1 MHGDEEL
8 FSSFMINLSSS
19 APPAAVPPAAAPPTN
34 FANDG
39 LDAGEALS
47 LLTLD
52 VVAAPT
58 LSRLQ
63 DVALR
68 GALAL
73 SGARQGVL
81 TLRGDSFEAPGA
93 ATSRESQ
100 TITIGEDGIARAGSE
115 KALVTTGAGWMQWP
129 LVWDGNDL
137 GQLSLRFDA
146 GNSAAKRALE
156 MLCAH
161 IAATAAKTRLFEQ
174 LQNIKYEWQA
184 MLDGMIDGVYV
195 CDQNGTILRA
205 NRALAT
211 MLDIPITQVLG
222 NKRDELWTQLPDYL
236 VTRPW
241 QSLEVGPTHLSP
253 QMTEFRCGAPD
264 RVYVEMA
271 FELHARNDAFDN
283 SATETARAE
292 IAKAEIARAE
302 TARANDERAQPE
314 ERRLCVL
321 HDVTESRRLQ
331 EQLLQSEKLAALGEL
346 TSGVAHEL
354 NNPLATVVG
363 YAELLALDTQLPEG
377 VKRKLATIHQE
388 ATRASHIVSNLLSYA
403 RRSSPEKSFV
413 DLNDVVGAAL
423 EMRRYQLQTD
433 NVRISTDFSDNAP
446 AIWGDE
452 LQLQQVVLNIVN
464 NAAQAVSSWRGSGE
478 IRIWTRAATLS
489 GHAAARLIIEDNGPG
504 IAPEHLRR
512 VFDPFFTTKPTG
524 EGTGLGMSISLRII
538 SNHEGLIWAESR
550 LGHGARFIIELPG
563 AAGSEVVAEAEDA
576 PAHGEKEDESAHI
589 LVIDDEEPVV
599 TLMTEILQLDG
610 HRVTPAFNGAEA
622 IALLSADEYDL
633 ILSDVRMPA
642 VGGPT
647 FFEILQTTRPDLLP
661 KVMFV
666 TGDTM
671 SASTQEFLQRAA
683 RPVLS
688 KPFDPERLRTMVA
701 DNLRETRA
709 Q

>member
-1 MHGDEEL
+1 MKRNYL
-8 FSSFMINLSSS
+8 SLVMNNLSLSPHSVSQSS
-19 APPAAVPPAAAPPTN
+19 EPGN
-34 FANDG
+34 
-39 LDAGEALS
+39 LS
-47 LLTLD
+47 RITLD
-52 VVAAPT
+52 IVAAPT
-58 LSRLQ
+58 LARLQ

-73 SGARQGVL
+73 GEAREGVL

-100 TITIGEDGIARAGSE
+100 TLHIGEDGRARAGSE
-115 KALVTTGAGWMQWP
+115 KAMSVTGRGWKNWP
-129 LVWDGNDL
+129 LIWDGSDL
-137 GQLSLRFDA
+137 GQLSLRWENDDFEA
-146 GNSAAKRALE
+146 PESLE

-161 IAATAAKTRLFEQ
+161 VAATAAKTRLFEQ

-195 CDQNGTILRA
+195 CDQNGKILRA
-205 NRALAT
+205 NRALAAI
-211 MLDIPITQVLG
+211 LGVSIPDVLG
-222 NKRDELWTQLPDYL
+222 STRDELWARLPDYI
-236 VTRPW
+236 VTHPW
-241 QSLEVGPTHLSP
+241 QELEVGPTHLSP
-253 QMTEFRCGAPD
+253 QMTEFSCGQPD

-271 FELHARNDAFDN
+271 FELRARDDAFDN
-283 SATETARAE
+283 SHGNGET
-292 IAKAEIARAE
+292 IGE
-302 TARANDERAQPE
+302 TTSKNTQRE

-413 DLNDVVGAAL
+413 NLNDVIQAAL

-433 NVRISTDFSDNAP
+433 NVRITTDLSDKAP
-446 AIWGDE
+446 AVWGDE
-452 LQLQQVVLNIVN
+452 LQLQQVLLNIVN
-464 NAAQAVSSWRGSGE
+464 NAAQAITNWRGSGE
-478 IRIWTRAATLS
+478 IRIWTRSATLS
-489 GHAAARLIIEDNGPG
+489 GRAATRIIIEDNGPG

-563 AAGSEVVAEAEDA
+563 AAGSEVVEDLDDA
-576 PAHGEKEDESAHI
+576 PVPGENREESAHI
-589 LVIDDEEPVV
+589 LVVDDEEPVV
-599 TLMTEILQLDG
+599 TLMTEILQMDG

-622 IALLSADEYDL
+622 IALLNAGDYDL

-661 KVMFV
+661 KVIFV

-688 KPFDPERLRTMVA
+688 KPFDPERLQTMVA
-701 DNLRETRA
+701 DNLRETRDD
-709 Q
+709 

>member
-1 MHGDEEL
+1 
-8 FSSFMINLSSS
+8 MINLSSVAETPLAS
-19 APPAAVPPAAAPPTN
+19 QS
-34 FANDG
+34 
-39 LDAGEALS
+39 LS
-47 LLTLD
+47 RLTLD
-52 VVAAPT
+52 IVAAPT
-58 LSRLQ
+58 LARLQ

-73 SGARQGVL
+73 SDAREGVL

-93 ATSRESQ
+93 ATSRETQ
-100 TITIGEDGIARAGSE
+100 TLYIGEDGAARGGSE
-115 KALVTTGAGWMQWP
+115 KALATSGADWQKWP
-129 LVWDGNDL
+129 LQWDGNDL
-137 GQLSLRFDA
+137 GQLSLRFDGQNNEA
-146 GNSAAKRALE
+146 RESLE

-161 IAATAAKTRLFEQ
+161 VAATAAKTRLFEQ

-205 NRALAT
+205 NRALAA
-211 MLDIPITQVLG
+211 MIGIPITEVLG
-222 NKRDELWTQLPDYL
+222 NERDELWTQLPDYS

-241 QSLEVGPTHLSP
+241 QPLEIGPTHLSP
-253 QMTEFRCGAPD
+253 QMTEFRCGQPD

-271 FELHARNDAFDN
+271 FELHARDDAFDN
-283 SATETARAE
+283 SATLNGEAE
-292 IAKAEIARAE
+292 AEQQ
-302 TARANDERAQPE
+302 ERRE

-363 YAELLALDTQLPEG
+363 YAELLSLDTQLPEG
-377 VKRKLATIHQE
+377 VKRKLSTIHQE

-413 DLNDVVGAAL
+413 NLNDVVNAAL
-423 EMRRYQLQTD
+423 EMRRYQLQND
-433 NVRISTDFSDNAP
+433 NVRISTDLSDKAP
-446 AIWGDE
+446 NIWGDE

-464 NAAQAVSSWRGSGE
+464 NAAQAVTGWRGSGE
-478 IRIWTRAATLS
+478 IRIWTRPATLS
-489 GHAAARLIIEDNGPG
+489 GKAAARVIIEDNGPG

-524 EGTGLGMSISLRII
+524 EGTGLGMSIALRII

-563 AAGSEVVAEAEDA
+563 AAGSEVVEGFEDA
-576 PAHGEKEDESAHI
+576 PLPGDERDESAHI
-589 LVIDDEEPVV
+589 LVIDDEEPVL
-599 TLMTEILQLDG
+599 TLITEILQLDG

-622 IALLSADEYDL
+622 IALLNVGDYDL

-661 KVMFV
+661 KVVFV

-688 KPFDPERLRTMVA
+688 KPFDPERLRTMVQ
-701 DNLRETRA
+701 DNLRELA
-709 Q
+709 E

>member
-1 MHGDEEL
+1 MV
-8 FSSFMINLSSS
+8 NLSSS
-19 APPAAVPPAAAPPTN
+19 APVVAVAASAFDGAAAPHSET
-34 FANDG
+34 
-39 LDAGEALS
+39 LS

-52 VVAAPT
+52 IVAAPT
-58 LSRLQ
+58 LARLQ

-73 SGARQGVL
+73 SGAREGVL
-81 TLRGDSFEAPGA
+81 ILRGDSFEAPGA

-100 TITIGEDGIARAGSE
+100 TIYIGPDGNARAGSE
-115 KALVTTGAGWMQWP
+115 RALDTSGAGWVQWP
-129 LVWDGNDL
+129 LLWDDSDL
-137 GQLSLRFDA
+137 GQLSLRFETPDNTA
-146 GNSAAKRALE
+146 RRALE
-156 MLCAH
+156 ILCAH
-161 IAATAAKTRLFEQ
+161 VAATAAKTRLFEQ

-205 NRALAT
+205 NRALAA
-211 MLDIPITQVLG
+211 MLGIPITQVLG
-222 NKRDELWTQLPDYL
+222 CERDELWRQLPDYS

-241 QSLEVGPTHLSP
+241 QALEIGPSHLSP
-253 QMTEFRCGAPD
+253 QMTEFRCGQPD

-271 FELHARNDAFDN
+271 FELHARDDAFDN
-283 SATETARAE
+283 SATETAKAE
-292 IAKAEIARAE
+292 SAKIESAKAESAKIESADSATLKTSEARAGH
-302 TARANDERAQPE
+302 E

-413 DLNDVVGAAL
+413 SLNDVVNATL
-423 EMRRYQLQTD
+423 EMRRYQLQND
-433 NVRISTDFSDNAP
+433 NVRISTDLSDKAP

-464 NAAQAVSSWRGSGE
+464 NAAQAVTNWRGSGE
-478 IRIWTRAATLS
+478 IRIWTRPANLS

-524 EGTGLGMSISLRII
+524 EGTGLGMSIALRII

-563 AAGSEVVAEAEDA
+563 AAGSEVVEDA
-576 PAHGEKEDESAHI
+576 DDAPPLGEPEDESAHI

-622 IALLSADEYDL
+622 IALLNVADYDL

>member
-1 MHGDEEL
+1 MDN
-8 FSSFMINLSSS
+8 SSSS
-19 APPAAVPPAAAPPTN
+19 ASLVEAPLAGAVEATS
-34 FANDG
+34 
-39 LDAGEALS
+39 AGEVLS
-47 LLTLD
+47 RLTLD

-68 GALAL
+68 GALL
-73 SGARQGVL
+73 LGGAREGVL

-100 TITIGEDGIARAGSE
+100 TLQIGADGTARAGSE
-115 KALVTTGAGWMQWP
+115 KALDTTGANWVQWP
-129 LVWDGNDL
+129 LIWDGNDL
-137 GQLSLRFDA
+137 GQLSLRFESETNPA
-146 GNSAAKRALE
+146 RRALE
-156 MLCAH
+156 ILCAH
-161 IAATAAKTRLFEQ
+161 VAATAAKTRLFEQ

-205 NRALAT
+205 NRALAA
-211 MLDIPITQVLG
+211 MLGLPITQVLG
-222 NKRDELWTQLPDYL
+222 NQRDELWAQLPDYS

-241 QSLEVGPTHLSP
+241 QPLEVGPTHLST
-253 QMTEFRCGAPD
+253 QMTEFRCVQPD
-264 RVYVEMA
+264 RVYVETA
-271 FELHARNDAFDN
+271 FELHARDDAFDN
-283 SATETARAE
+283 SATDG
-292 IAKAEIARAE
+292 AKASETRAHH
-302 TARANDERAQPE
+302 E

-413 DLNDVVGAAL
+413 DLNDVVRATL
-423 EMRRYQLQTD
+423 EMRRYQLQND
-433 NVRISTDFSDNAP
+433 NVRISTDLSDKAP

-452 LQLQQVVLNIVN
+452 LQLQQVVLNIIN
-464 NAAQAVSSWRGSGE
+464 NAAQAVTNWRGSGE
-478 IRIWTRAATLS
+478 IRIWTRPATLS

-524 EGTGLGMSISLRII
+524 EGTGLGMSIALRII

-563 AAGSEVVAEAEDA
+563 AAGSEVVEDAEDA

-622 IALLSADEYDL
+622 IALLNADEYDL

>member
-1 MHGDEEL
+1 MSDAPALES
-8 FSSFMINLSSS
+8 FSR
-19 APPAAVPPAAAPPTN
+19 
-34 FANDG
+34 
-39 LDAGEALS
+39 
-47 LLTLD
+47 LTLE

-58 LSRLQ
+58 LARLQ

-68 GALAL
+68 GALLL
-73 SGARQGVL
+73 SAASEGVL

-100 TITIGEDGIARAGSE
+100 TLSIDGDGYARVGNE
-115 KALVTTGAGWMQWP
+115 KALIVAGAGWRNWP
-129 LVWDGNDL
+129 LRWDNQDL
-137 GQLSLRFDA
+137 GQLSLRWNDEIEPPA
-146 GNSAAKRALE
+146 ALE

-161 IAATAAKTRLFEQ
+161 VAATAAKTRLFEQ

-205 NRALAT
+205 NRALAA
-211 MLDIPITQVLG
+211 MLGLSITQVLG
-222 NKRDELWTQLPDYL
+222 CQRDELWAQLPDYI

-241 QSLEVGPTHLSP
+241 QSVEIGPLHLAP

-271 FELHARNDAFDN
+271 FELHARDDAFDN
-283 SATETARAE
+283 SATVNNEA
-292 IAKAEIARAE
+292 
-302 TARANDERAQPE
+302 DEKRE

-363 YAELLALDTQLPEG
+363 YAELLALDTQVSQS
-377 VKRKLATIHQE
+377 VKRKLTTIHQE

-413 DLNDVVGAAL
+413 NLNDVVNAAL
-423 EMRRYQLQTD
+423 EMRRYQLQND
-433 NVRISTDFSDNAP
+433 NVRIHTDLSENAP
-446 AIWGDE
+446 PVWGDE
-452 LQLQQVVLNIVN
+452 LQLQQVLLNVVN
-464 NAAQAVSSWRGSGE
+464 NAAQAITNWRGSGE
-478 IRIWTRAATLS
+478 IRIWTRSATLS
-489 GHAAARLIIEDNGPG
+489 GRAATRIIIEDNGPG

-524 EGTGLGMSISLRII
+524 EGTGLGMSIALRIV
-538 SNHEGLIWAESR
+538 SNHEGLIWCESR

-563 AAGSEVVAEAEDA
+563 AAGSEAVADAEDA
-576 PAHGEKEDESAHI
+576 PISMEERDASAHV

-622 IALLSADEYDL
+622 IALLNAGDYDL

-661 KVMFV
+661 KVVFV

-671 SASTQEFLQRAA
+671 SASTQQFLQRAA

>member
-1 MHGDEEL
+1 
-8 FSSFMINLSSS
+8 MINLSS
-19 APPAAVPPAAAPPTN
+19 PARAVSLTLNAAA
-34 FANDG
+34 ASDG
-39 LDAGEALS
+39 ETLS
-47 LLTLD
+47 RLTLD
-52 VVAAPT
+52 IVAAPT
-58 LSRLQ
+58 MARLQ

-73 SGARQGVL
+73 SGAREGVL

-100 TITIGEDGIARAGSE
+100 TLHIGADGLARAGSE
-115 KALVTTGAGWMQWP
+115 KALDTLGADWTQWP
-129 LVWDGNDL
+129 LIWDGNDL

-146 GNSAAKRALE
+146 ENSAAKRALE

-161 IAATAAKTRLFEQ
+161 VAATAAKTRLFEQ

-211 MLDIPITQVLG
+211 MLGIPITQVLG
-222 NKRDELWTQLPDYL
+222 NQRDELWTQLPDYS

-241 QSLEVGPTHLSP
+241 QSLEIGPVHLSP
-253 QMTEFRCGAPD
+253 QMTEFRCGQPD

-271 FELHARNDAFDN
+271 FELHARDESFDN
-283 SATETARAE
+283 SATEP
-292 IAKAEIARAE
+292 AKA
-302 TARANDERAQPE
+302 DENRPQHE

-413 DLNDVVGAAL
+413 SLNDVVNATL
-423 EMRRYQLQTD
+423 EMRRYQLQND
-433 NVRISTDFSDNAP
+433 NVRISTDLSEKAP

-464 NAAQAVSSWRGSGE
+464 NAAQAVSNWRGSGE
-478 IRIWTRAATLS
+478 IRIWTRPATLS

-524 EGTGLGMSISLRII
+524 EGTGLGMSIALRII

-563 AAGSEVVAEAEDA
+563 AAGSEVVADAEDA
-576 PAHGEKEDESAHI
+576 PAMGQHEDESAHI

-622 IALLSADEYDL
+622 IALLNVADYDL

>member
-1 MHGDEEL
+1 MIDL
-8 FSSFMINLSSS
+8 PFS
-19 APPAAVPPAAAPPTN
+19 VPPATVAA
-34 FANDG
+34 FDG
-39 LDAGEALS
+39 ATAPDSETLS
-47 LLTLD
+47 RLTLD
-52 VVAAPT
+52 IVAAPT
-58 LSRLQ
+58 LARLQ

-73 SGARQGVL
+73 GHAREGVL

-100 TITIGEDGIARAGSE
+100 TLAIGEDGIARAGNE
-115 KALVTTGAGWMQWP
+115 KALDFTGQGWMQWP
-129 LVWDGNDL
+129 LRWDGNDL
-137 GQLSLRFDA
+137 GQLALRFDSDE
-146 GNSAAKRALE
+146 NQAARSLE

-161 IAATAAKTRLFEQ
+161 VAATAAKTRLFEQ

-205 NRALAT
+205 NRALAA
-211 MLDIPITQVLG
+211 MLGLSITQVLG
-222 NKRDELWTQLPDYL
+222 NERDELWAQLPEYS

-241 QSLEVGPTHLSP
+241 QPLDVGPLHLSP

-271 FELHARNDAFDN
+271 FELHARDAAFDN
-283 SATETARAE
+283 SATETAKAE
-292 IAKAEIARAE
+292 IAKH
-302 TARANDERAQPE
+302 DEKHE

-413 DLNDVVGAAL
+413 DLNEVVNATL
-423 EMRRYQLQTD
+423 EMRRYQLQND
-433 NVRISTDFSDNAP
+433 NVRISTDLSDKAP

-464 NAAQAVSSWRGSGE
+464 NAAQAVTNWRGSGE
-478 IRIWTRAATLS
+478 IRIWTRPATLS
-489 GHAAARLIIEDNGPG
+489 GHAAARVIIEDNGPG

-538 SNHEGLIWAESR
+538 SNHEGLIWCESR

-563 AAGSEVVAEAEDA
+563 AAGSELVEETDDT

-622 IALLSADEYDL
+622 IALLNVGEYDL

-671 SASTQEFLQRAA
+671 SASTQQFLQRAA

>member
-1 MHGDEEL
+1 MV
-8 FSSFMINLSSS
+8 NLSHSPHS
-19 APPAAVPPAAAPPTN
+19 ADELTGGNAAF
-34 FANDG
+34 FADVEN
-39 LDAGEALS
+39 AGEALS
-47 LLTLD
+47 RLTLD

-58 LSRLQ
+58 LARLQ

-73 SGARQGVL
+73 GNASEGVL

-100 TITIGEDGIARAGSE
+100 TLYIGEDGLARVGSE
-115 KALVTTGAGWMQWP
+115 KALAEKVADWKTWP
-129 LVWDGNDL
+129 LTWDGNDL
-137 GQLSLRFDA
+137 GQLSLRFDSENIGA
-146 GNSAAKRALE
+146 NRSLE

-161 IAATAAKTRLFEQ
+161 VAATAAKTRLFEQ

-205 NRALAT
+205 NRALAM
-211 MLDIPITQVLG
+211 MLGIPITQVLG
-222 NKRDELWTQLPDYL
+222 CQRDELWRRLPDYS

-241 QSLEVGPTHLSP
+241 QSLEIGPIHLAP
-253 QMTEFRCGAPD
+253 HMTEFRCGQPD

-271 FELHARNDAFDN
+271 FELQVRDDAFDN
-283 SATETARAE
+283 SATAAE
-292 IAKAEIARAE
+292 NGK
-302 TARANDERAQPE
+302 PE
-314 ERRLCVL
+314 SEDRDERRLCVL

-388 ATRASHIVSNLLSYA
+388 ATRAAHIVSNLLSYA

-413 DLNDVVGAAL
+413 DLNEVVNAAL

-433 NVRISTDFSDNAP
+433 NVRIHTDLSENAP
-446 AIWGDE
+446 AVWGDE

-464 NAAQAVSSWRGSGE
+464 NAAQAVVNWRGSGE
-478 IRIWTRAATLS
+478 IRIWTRPATLS
-489 GHAAARLIIEDNGPG
+489 GKAAARIIIEDNGPG

-563 AAGSEVVAEAEDA
+563 AAGSEIVAEAEEA
-576 PAHGEKEDESAHI
+576 PAHGAQEEERAHI
-589 LVIDDEEPVV
+589 LVVDDEEPVV
-599 TLMTEILQLDG
+599 MLMTEILQLDG

-622 IALLSADEYDL
+622 IALLNVDEYDL

>member
-1 MHGDEEL
+1 MNTPSRSPHSTSPTSEPE
-8 FSSFMINLSSS
+8 NLSRI
-19 APPAAVPPAAAPPTN
+19 
-34 FANDG
+34 
-39 LDAGEALS
+39 
-47 LLTLD
+47 TLD
-52 VVAAPT
+52 IVAAPT
-58 LSRLQ
+58 LARLQ

-73 SGARQGVL
+73 GEAREGVL

-100 TITIGEDGIARAGSE
+100 TLHVGEDGRARVGSE
-115 KALVTTGAGWMQWP
+115 KALIVTGRGWKNWP
-129 LVWDGNDL
+129 LLWDGSDL
-137 GQLSLRFDA
+137 GQLALRWESDDFEA
-146 GNSAAKRALE
+146 PTSLE

-161 IAATAAKTRLFEQ
+161 VAATAAKTRLFEQ

-195 CDQNGTILRA
+195 CDQNGKILRA
-205 NRALAT
+205 NRALAAILGVSI
-211 MLDIPITQVLG
+211 LDVLG
-222 NKRDELWTQLPDYL
+222 NSRDELWARLPDYA
-236 VTRPW
+236 VTHPW
-241 QSLEVGPTHLSP
+241 QELEVGPTHFSP
-253 QMTEFRCGAPD
+253 QMTEFRCGQPD

-271 FELHARNDAFDN
+271 FELKARDDAFDN
-283 SATETARAE
+283 SHGNGETNG
-292 IAKAEIARAE
+292 E
-302 TARANDERAQPE
+302 TNGKHAQRE

-363 YAELLALDTQLPEG
+363 YAELLALDTQLPES

-413 DLNDVVGAAL
+413 NLNDVIQAAL

-433 NVRISTDFSDNAP
+433 NVRITTDLSDKAP
-446 AIWGDE
+446 AVWGDE
-452 LQLQQVVLNIVN
+452 LQLQQVLLNIVN
-464 NAAQAVSSWRGSGE
+464 NAAQAITNWRGSGE
-478 IRIWTRAATLS
+478 IRIWTRSATLS
-489 GHAAARLIIEDNGPG
+489 GRAATRIIVEDNGPG

-563 AAGSEVVAEAEDA
+563 AVGSEVTEDFDDA
-576 PAHGEKEDESAHI
+576 PVPGDKRDESAHI

-599 TLMTEILQLDG
+599 TLMTEILQMDG

-622 IALLSADEYDL
+622 LALLNAGDYDL

-661 KVMFV
+661 KVIFV

-671 SASTQEFLQRAA
+671 SASTQNFLQRAA

-688 KPFDPERLRTMVA
+688 KPFDPERLQTMVA
-701 DNLRETRA
+701 DNLRETRDD
-709 Q
+709 

>member
-1 MHGDEEL
+1 MLIHS
-8 FSSFMINLSSS
+8 FSSPFTDPLDNGAEPIATATLSQ
-19 APPAAVPPAAAPPTN
+19 
-34 FANDG
+34 
-39 LDAGEALS
+39 
-47 LLTLD
+47 LTLD

-58 LSRLQ
+58 LARLQ

-68 GALAL
+68 GAMSLG
-73 SGARQGVL
+73 SAREGIL

-100 TITIGEDGIARAGSE
+100 TLHVSEDGTARVGSE
-115 KALVTTGAGWMQWP
+115 KALSSLGEEWKTWP
-129 LVWDGNDL
+129 LQWDDNDL
-137 GQLSLRFDA
+137 GQLSLRFADENDFDA
-146 GNSAAKRALE
+146 GALE
-156 MLCAH
+156 LLCAH
-161 IAATAAKTRLFEQ
+161 VAATAAKTRLFEQ

-205 NRALAT
+205 NRALAAI
-211 MLDIPITQVLG
+211 LGLSIAQVLG
-222 NKRDELWTQLPDYL
+222 CERDELWAQLPDYS

-241 QSLEVGPTHLSP
+241 QPLEVGPSHLSP
-253 QMTEFRCGAPD
+253 QMTEFRCGQPD

-271 FELHARNDAFDN
+271 FELQARDAAFDN
-283 SATETARAE
+283 SATATTESE
-292 IAKAEIARAE
+292 KAE
-302 TARANDERAQPE
+302 QPRRE

-413 DLNDVVGAAL
+413 NLNDVIGATL
-423 EMRRYQLQTD
+423 EMRRYQLQND
-433 NVRISTDFSDNAP
+433 NVRISTDLSDKAP

-452 LQLQQVVLNIVN
+452 LQLQQVLLNIVN
-464 NAAQAVSSWRGSGE
+464 NAAQAVTNWRGSGE
-478 IRIWTRAATLS
+478 IRIWTRPATLS
-489 GHAAARLIIEDNGPG
+489 GHAAARIIIEDNGPG

-524 EGTGLGMSISLRII
+524 EGTGLGMSIALRII

-563 AAGSEVVAEAEDA
+563 AAGSEVVEEADDA
-576 PAHGEKEDESAHI
+576 PLPGEQEGESAHI
-589 LVIDDEEPVV
+589 LVVDDEEPVV

-622 IALLSADEYDL
+622 IALLNVADYDL

-671 SASTQEFLQRAA
+671 SASTQKFLQRAA

-701 DNLRETRA
+701 DNLRETRE

>member
-1 MHGDEEL
+1 MDN
-8 FSSFMINLSSS
+8 SSSS
-19 APPAAVPPAAAPPTN
+19 ASLVAAPLAGAVEATS
-34 FANDG
+34 
-39 LDAGEALS
+39 AGEVLS
-47 LLTLD
+47 RLTLD

-68 GALAL
+68 GALL
-73 SGARQGVL
+73 LGGAREGVL

-100 TITIGEDGIARAGSE
+100 TLQIGADGTARAGSE
-115 KALVTTGAGWMQWP
+115 KALDTTGANWVQWP
-129 LVWDGNDL
+129 LIWDGNDL
-137 GQLSLRFDA
+137 GQLSLRFESETNPA
-146 GNSAAKRALE
+146 RRALE
-156 MLCAH
+156 ILCAH
-161 IAATAAKTRLFEQ
+161 VAATAAKTRLFEQ

-205 NRALAT
+205 NRALAA
-211 MLDIPITQVLG
+211 MLGLPITQVLG
-222 NKRDELWTQLPDYL
+222 NQRDELWAQLPDYS

-241 QSLEVGPTHLSP
+241 QPLEVGPTHLST
-253 QMTEFRCGAPD
+253 QMTEFRCVQPD
-264 RVYVEMA
+264 RVYVETA
-271 FELHARNDAFDN
+271 FELHARDDAFDN
-283 SATETARAE
+283 SATDG
-292 IAKAEIARAE
+292 AKADETRAHH
-302 TARANDERAQPE
+302 E

-413 DLNDVVGAAL
+413 DLNDVVRATL
-423 EMRRYQLQTD
+423 EMRRYQLQND
-433 NVRISTDFSDNAP
+433 NVRISTDLSDKAP

-452 LQLQQVVLNIVN
+452 LQLQQVVLNIIN
-464 NAAQAVSSWRGSGE
+464 NAAQAVTNWRGSGE
-478 IRIWTRAATLS
+478 IRIWTRPATLS
-489 GHAAARLIIEDNGPG
+489 GHAAARVIIEDNGPG

-524 EGTGLGMSISLRII
+524 EGTGLGMSIALRII

-563 AAGSEVVAEAEDA
+563 AAGSEVVEDAEDA

-622 IALLSADEYDL
+622 IALLNADEYDL

>member
-1 MHGDEEL
+1 
-8 FSSFMINLSSS
+8 MINPAPSAENSS
-19 APPAAVPPAAAPPTN
+19 ASQS
-34 FANDG
+34 
-39 LDAGEALS
+39 LS
-47 LLTLD
+47 RLTLD
-52 VVAAPT
+52 IVAAPT
-58 LSRLQ
+58 LARLQ

-73 SGARQGVL
+73 SGAREGVL

-100 TITIGEDGIARAGSE
+100 TLYIDEQGGARVGHE
-115 KALVTTGAGWMQWP
+115 KALSISSEKWRTWP
-129 LVWDGNDL
+129 LRWDDNDL
-137 GQLSLRFDA
+137 GQLSLRFDGA
-146 GNSAAKRALE
+146 HDEAQSSLE

-161 IAATAAKTRLFEQ
+161 VAATAAKTRLFEQ

-205 NRALAT
+205 NRALAA
-211 MLDIPITQVLG
+211 MIGIPITEVLG
-222 NKRDELWTQLPDYL
+222 NERDELWTQLPDYA

-241 QSLEVGPTHLSP
+241 QPLEVGPAHLSP
-253 QMTEFRCGAPD
+253 QMTEFRCGQPD

-271 FELHARNDAFDN
+271 FDLHARDDAFDN
-283 SATETARAE
+283 SATHGGDADQTQHEE
-292 IAKAEIARAE
+292 KH
-302 TARANDERAQPE
+302 D

-377 VKRKLATIHQE
+377 VKRKLSTIHQE

-413 DLNDVVGAAL
+413 NLNDVVGAAL
-423 EMRRYQLQTD
+423 EMRRYQLQND
-433 NVRISTDFSDNAP
+433 NVRISTDLSGKAP
-446 AIWGDE
+446 SIWGDE
-452 LQLQQVVLNIVN
+452 LQLQQVLLNIVN
-464 NAAQAVSSWRGSGE
+464 NAAQAVTGWRGSGE
-478 IRIWTRAATLS
+478 IRIWTRPATLS
-489 GHAAARLIIEDNGPG
+489 GKAAARVIIEDNGPG

-524 EGTGLGMSISLRII
+524 EGTGLGMSIALRII

-563 AAGSEVVAEAEDA
+563 AAGSELVEDYEDA
-576 PAHGEKEDESAHI
+576 PLPGEERDESAHI
-589 LVIDDEEPVV
+589 LVIDDEEPVL
-599 TLMTEILQLDG
+599 TLITEILQLDG
-610 HRVTPAFNGAEA
+610 HRVTPAYNGAEA
-622 IALLSADEYDL
+622 IALLNVGDYDL

-661 KVMFV
+661 KVVFV

-688 KPFDPERLRTMVA
+688 KPFDPERLRTMVR
-701 DNLRETRA
+701 DNLRESA
-709 Q
+709 E

>member
-1 MHGDEEL
+1 MNN
-8 FSSFMINLSSS
+8 FSSSPHSIPQSFEPQNLS
-19 APPAAVPPAAAPPTN
+19 PI
-34 FANDG
+34 
-39 LDAGEALS
+39 
-47 LLTLD
+47 TLD
-52 VVAAPT
+52 IVAAPT
-58 LSRLQ
+58 LARLQ

-73 SGARQGVL
+73 SEAREGVL

-100 TITIGEDGIARAGSE
+100 TLHIGEDGRARAGSE
-115 KALVTTGAGWMQWP
+115 KALSVSGRGWKKWP
-129 LVWDGNDL
+129 LVWDGSDL
-137 GQLSLRFDA
+137 GQLSLRWENDDCEA
-146 GNSAAKRALE
+146 PKSLE

-161 IAATAAKTRLFEQ
+161 VAATAAKTRLFEQ

-195 CDQNGTILRA
+195 CDQNGKILRA
-205 NRALAT
+205 NRALAAI
-211 MLDIPITQVLG
+211 LGVSIPDVLG
-222 NKRDELWTQLPDYL
+222 GTRDELWARLPDYS
-236 VTRPW
+236 VTHPW
-241 QSLEVGPTHLSP
+241 QELEVGPTHLSP
-253 QMTEFRCGAPD
+253 QMTEFRCGQPD

-271 FELHARNDAFDN
+271 FELKARDDAFDN
-283 SATETARAE
+283 SHTNGETVG
-292 IAKAEIARAE
+292 E
-302 TARANDERAQPE
+302 TSNKNPQRE

-413 DLNDVVGAAL
+413 NLNDVIQAAL

-433 NVRISTDFSDNAP
+433 NVRITTDLSDKAP
-446 AIWGDE
+446 AVWGDE
-452 LQLQQVVLNIVN
+452 LQLQQVLLNIVN
-464 NAAQAVSSWRGSGE
+464 NAAQAITNWRGSGE
-478 IRIWTRAATLS
+478 IRIWTRSATMSGRAAT
-489 GHAAARLIIEDNGPG
+489 RIIIEDNGPG

-524 EGTGLGMSISLRII
+524 EGTGLGMSIALRII

-563 AAGSEVVAEAEDA
+563 AAGSEVVEDFDDA
-576 PAHGEKEDESAHI
+576 PVPSENRDENAHI
-589 LVIDDEEPVV
+589 LVVDDEEPVV
-599 TLMTEILQLDG
+599 TLMTEILQMDG

-622 IALLSADEYDL
+622 IALLNVDDYDL

-661 KVMFV
+661 KVIFV

-671 SASTQEFLQRAA
+671 SASTQNFLQRAA

-688 KPFDPERLRTMVA
+688 KPFDPERLQTMVA
-701 DNLRETRA
+701 DNLRQTRDD
-709 Q
+709 

>member
-1 MHGDEEL
+1 MNG
-8 FSSFMINLSSS
+8 S
-19 APPAAVPPAAAPPTN
+19 
-34 FANDG
+34 G
-39 LDAGEALS
+39 AGETLS

-52 VVAAPT
+52 IVAAPT
-58 LSRLQ
+58 LARLQ

-73 SGARQGVL
+73 GDAREGVL

-93 ATSRESQ
+93 VSSRESQ
-100 TITIGEDGIARAGSE
+100 TLHIGEDGVARAGSE
-115 KALVTTGAGWMQWP
+115 KALTVDGAGWQQWP
-129 LVWDGNDL
+129 LRWDGNDL

-146 GNSAAKRALE
+146 HNAGAQRSLE

-161 IAATAAKTRLFEQ
+161 VAAMAAKTRLFEQ

-211 MLDIPITQVLG
+211 MLGIPITQVLG
-222 NKRDELWTQLPDYL
+222 CERDELWAQLPDYS

-241 QSLEVGPTHLSP
+241 QSLEIGPIHLSP
-253 QMTEFRCGAPD
+253 QMTEFRCGQPD

-271 FELHARNDAFDN
+271 FELHARDDAFDN
-283 SATETARAE
+283 SATETAKSE
-292 IAKAEIARAE
+292 DAKADGVEADGVEADE
-302 TARANDERAQPE
+302 TRSPHE

-388 ATRASHIVSNLLSYA
+388 ATRAAHIVSNLLSYA

-413 DLNDVVGAAL
+413 NLNDVVNAAL
-423 EMRRYQLQTD
+423 EMRRYQLQND
-433 NVRISTDFSDNAP
+433 NVRISTDLSDKAP
-446 AIWGDE
+446 AVWGDE

-464 NAAQAVSSWRGSGE
+464 NAAQAVMNWRGSGE
-478 IRIWTRAATLS
+478 IRIWTRPATLS
-489 GHAAARLIIEDNGPG
+489 GKAATRVIIEDNGPG

-563 AAGSEVVAEAEDA
+563 AAGSEVIEEADEA
-576 PAHGEKEDESAHI
+576 PPHGESEDESAHI

-622 IALLSADEYDL
+622 IALLNVADYDL

>member
-1 MHGDEEL
+1 MN
-8 FSSFMINLSSS
+8 NLSSS
-19 APPAAVPPAAAPPTN
+19 PHSIPRSSEPGN
-34 FANDG
+34 
-39 LDAGEALS
+39 LS
-47 LLTLD
+47 RITLD
-52 VVAAPT
+52 IVAAPT
-58 LSRLQ
+58 LARLQ

-68 GALAL
+68 GALSLGEAL
-73 SGARQGVL
+73 EGVI

-100 TITIGEDGIARAGSE
+100 TLHIGEDGRARAGSE
-115 KALVTTGAGWMQWP
+115 KAMSVTERGWKNWP
-129 LVWDGNDL
+129 LIWDGSDL
-137 GQLSLRFDA
+137 GQLSLRWENDDFEA
-146 GNSAAKRALE
+146 PASLE

-161 IAATAAKTRLFEQ
+161 VAATAAKTRLFEQ

-195 CDQNGTILRA
+195 CDQNGKILRA
-205 NRALAT
+205 NRALAAI
-211 MLDIPITQVLG
+211 LGVSIPEVLG
-222 NKRDELWTQLPDYL
+222 GSRDELWAQLPDYA
-236 VTRPW
+236 VTHPW
-241 QSLEVGPTHLSP
+241 QELEVGPTHLSP
-253 QMTEFRCGAPD
+253 QMTEFRCGQPD

-271 FELHARNDAFDN
+271 FELKARDDAFDN
-283 SATETARAE
+283 SHSNGET
-292 IAKAEIARAE
+292 IGE
-302 TARANDERAQPE
+302 TSNKNSQRE

-413 DLNDVVGAAL
+413 NLNDVIQAAL

-433 NVRISTDFSDNAP
+433 NVRITTDLSDKAP
-446 AIWGDE
+446 AVWGDE
-452 LQLQQVVLNIVN
+452 LQLQQVLLNIVN
-464 NAAQAVSSWRGSGE
+464 NAAQAITNWRGSGE
-478 IRIWTRAATLS
+478 IRIWTRSATLS
-489 GHAAARLIIEDNGPG
+489 GRAATRIIIEDNGPG

-563 AAGSEVVAEAEDA
+563 AAGSEVVEDLDDA
-576 PAHGEKEDESAHI
+576 PVPGEKREESAHI
-589 LVIDDEEPVV
+589 LVVDDEEPVV
-599 TLMTEILQLDG
+599 TLMTEILQMDG

-622 IALLSADEYDL
+622 IALLNAGDYDL

-661 KVMFV
+661 KVIFV

-671 SASTQEFLQRAA
+671 SASTQNFLQRAA

-688 KPFDPERLRTMVA
+688 KPFDPERLQTMVA
-701 DNLRETRA
+701 DNLRETRDD
-709 Q
+709 

>member
-1 MHGDEEL
+1 
-8 FSSFMINLSSS
+8 MINLSPS
-19 APPAAVPPAAAPPTN
+19 ARSADE
-34 FANDG
+34 FAG
-39 LDAGEALS
+39 SKSTYSAGAERVGEALS
-47 LLTLD
+47 RLTLD
-52 VVAAPT
+52 IVAAPT
-58 LSRLQ
+58 LARLQ

-73 SGARQGVL
+73 GGAREGVL

-100 TITIGEDGIARAGSE
+100 TLYIGEDGQARVGSE
-115 KALVTTGAGWMQWP
+115 KALAPEVANWKTWP

-137 GQLSLRFDA
+137 GQLSLHFDA
-146 GNSAAKRALE
+146 ENVGASRSLE

-161 IAATAAKTRLFEQ
+161 VAATAAKTRLFEQ

-205 NRALAT
+205 NRALAA
-211 MLDIPITQVLG
+211 MLGIPITQVLG
-222 NKRDELWTQLPDYL
+222 CGRDELWAQLPDYS

-241 QSLEVGPTHLSP
+241 QSLEIGPVHLSP

-271 FELHARNDAFDN
+271 FELHARDDAFDN
-283 SATETARAE
+283 SATAAE
-292 IAKAEIARAE
+292 NAKTQSR
-302 TARANDERAQPE
+302 D

-363 YAELLALDTQLPEG
+363 YAELLSLDTQLPEG

-413 DLNDVVGAAL
+413 DLNDVVNAAL

-433 NVRISTDFSDNAP
+433 NVRINVDLSDKAP
-446 AIWGDE
+446 AVWGDE

-464 NAAQAVSSWRGSGE
+464 NAAQAVTNWRGSGE
-478 IRIWTRAATLS
+478 IRIWTRPATLS
-489 GHAAARLIIEDNGPG
+489 GKAAARVIIEDNGPG

-524 EGTGLGMSISLRII
+524 EGTGLGMSIALRII

-563 AAGSEVVAEAEDA
+563 AAGSEVVEDAEDT

-599 TLMTEILQLDG
+599 MLMTEILQLDG

-622 IALLSADEYDL
+622 IALLNVGDYDL

>member
-1 MHGDEEL
+1 MNH
-8 FSSFMINLSSS
+8 FSSSSHPEAPSS
-19 APPAAVPPAAAPPTN
+19 ALEL
-34 FANDG
+34 G
-39 LDAGEALS
+39 RI
-47 LLTLD
+47 TLD
-52 VVAAPT
+52 IVAART

-68 GALAL
+68 GALSL
-73 SGARQGVL
+73 SNAREGIL

-93 ATSRESQ
+93 VAPGVAASRESQ
-100 TITIGEDGIARAGSE
+100 TLHIGAEGRARRGNEKSLTASEDGWKS
-115 KALVTTGAGWMQWP
+115 WP
-129 LVWDGNDL
+129 LVWDDNDL
-137 GQLSLRFDA
+137 GQLSLRWESDDFEA
-146 GNSAAKRALE
+146 PASLE

-195 CDQNGTILRA
+195 CDQNGKILRA
-205 NRALAT
+205 NRALAAI
-211 MLDIPITQVLG
+211 LGVSIPEVLG
-222 NKRDELWTQLPDYL
+222 GTRDELWSRLPDYM

-241 QSLEVGPTHLSP
+241 QELEIGSTPLSP
-253 QMTEFRCGAPD
+253 QMTEFRCGQPD

-271 FELHARNDAFDN
+271 FELEARDDAFDN
-283 SATETARAE
+283 SQINGE
-292 IAKAEIARAE
+292 
-302 TARANDERAQPE
+302 ANQKNEASGKSAQQE

-363 YAELLALDTQLPEG
+363 YAELLALDTQLPAG

-413 DLNDVVGAAL
+413 QLNDVIQAAL

-433 NVRISTDFSDNAP
+433 NVRISTDLSDKAP
-446 AIWGDE
+446 AVWGDE
-452 LQLQQVVLNIVN
+452 LQLQQVLLNIVN
-464 NAAQAVSSWRGSGE
+464 NAAQAITNWRGSGE
-478 IRIWTRAATLS
+478 IRIWTRSATLS
-489 GHAAARLIIEDNGPG
+489 GRAATRIIIEDNGPG

-524 EGTGLGMSISLRII
+524 EGTGLGMSIALRII

-563 AAGSEVVAEAEDA
+563 AAGSEVVEELDDA
-576 PAHGEKEDESAHI
+576 PVPGEQREASAHI
-589 LVIDDEEPVV
+589 LVVDDEEPVV
-599 TLMTEILQLDG
+599 TLMTEILQMDG

-622 IALLSADEYDL
+622 IALLNAGDYDL

-661 KVMFV
+661 KVIFV

-688 KPFDPERLRTMVA
+688 KPFDPERLQTMVA
-701 DNLRETRA
+701 DNLRETRDD
-709 Q
+709 

>member
-1 MHGDEEL
+1 
-8 FSSFMINLSSS
+8 MINLSSS
-19 APPAAVPPAAAPPTN
+19 SSSAAAFTPAP
-34 FANDG
+34 ASAP
-39 LDAGEALS
+39 AGGNSADISGGVAVGEVLS
-47 LLTLD
+47 QLTLD
-52 VVAAPT
+52 IVSAPT
-58 LSRLQ
+58 LARLQ

-73 SGARQGVL
+73 GGAREGVL

-100 TITIGEDGIARAGSE
+100 TLYIGADGQARVGNE
-115 KALVTTGAGWMQWP
+115 RALDASGDGWKTWP
-129 LVWDGNDL
+129 LRWDDNDL
-137 GQLSLRFDA
+137 GQLALRLEA
-146 GNSAAKRALE
+146 GQTQASRSLE

-161 IAATAAKTRLFEQ
+161 IAATASKTRLFEQ

-205 NRALAT
+205 NRALAAI
-211 MLDIPITQVLG
+211 LGHSITQVLG
-222 NKRDELWTQLPDYL
+222 CQRDELWKQLPDYS

-241 QSLEVGPTHLSP
+241 QSLEIGPTHLAP

-271 FELHARNDAFDN
+271 FELHARDDAFDN
-283 SATETARAE
+283 SASAADNGKTEQE
-292 IAKAEIARAE
+292 
-302 TARANDERAQPE
+302 DHD

-377 VKRKLATIHQE
+377 VKRKLSTIHQE

-413 DLNDVVGAAL
+413 DLNDVVNAAL

-433 NVRISTDFSDNAP
+433 NVRINTDLSDKAP
-446 AIWGDE
+446 PVWGDE

-464 NAAQAVSSWRGSGE
+464 NAAQAVTNWRGSGE
-478 IRIWTRAATLS
+478 IRIWTRPATLS
-489 GHAAARLIIEDNGPG
+489 GKAATRVIIEDNGPG

-524 EGTGLGMSISLRII
+524 EGTGLGMSIALRII

-563 AAGSEVVAEAEDA
+563 AAGSEIVAEAEET
-576 PAHGEKEDESAHI
+576 PPHGESEDQSAHI
-589 LVIDDEEPVV
+589 LVVDDEEPVV

-622 IALLSADEYDL
+622 IALLNVADYDL

-671 SASTQEFLQRAA
+671 SASTQEFLQRAG

>member
-1 MHGDEEL
+1 
-8 FSSFMINLSSS
+8 MINLSSS
-19 APPAAVPPAAAPPTN
+19 GALAAAPAPDVG
-34 FANDG
+34 A
-39 LDAGEALS
+39 AAPASEALS
-47 LLTLD
+47 RLTLD
-52 VVAAPT
+52 IVAAPT
-58 LSRLQ
+58 LARLQ

-73 SGARQGVL
+73 GRAREGVL

-100 TITIGEDGIARAGSE
+100 TLTIGADGIARAGSE
-115 KALVTTGAGWMQWP
+115 KALSTSGAGWMQWP
-129 LVWDGNDL
+129 LRWDGNDL

-146 GNSAAKRALE
+146 ENTQAARSLE

-161 IAATAAKTRLFEQ
+161 VAATAAKTRLFEQ

-211 MLDIPITQVLG
+211 MLGLSITQVLG
-222 NKRDELWTQLPDYL
+222 CERDELWAQLPDYS

-241 QSLEVGPTHLSP
+241 QSLEIGPTHLSP

-271 FELHARNDAFDN
+271 FELHARDDAFDN
-283 SATETARAE
+283 SATETA
-292 IAKAEIARAE
+292 KAE
-302 TARANDERAQPE
+302 TADARAQGE

-388 ATRASHIVSNLLSYA
+388 ATRAAHIVSNLLSYA

-413 DLNDVVGAAL
+413 DLNDVVNAAL

-433 NVRISTDFSDNAP
+433 NVRISTDLSDKAP
-446 AIWGDE
+446 AVWGDE

-464 NAAQAVSSWRGSGE
+464 NAAQAVTSWRGSGE
-478 IRIWTRAATLS
+478 IRIWTRPATLS
-489 GHAAARLIIEDNGPG
+489 GKAAARVIIEDNGPG

-563 AAGSEVVAEAEDA
+563 AAGSEIVEEADDT

-622 IALLSADEYDL
+622 IALLNVGDYDL

>member
-1 MHGDEEL
+1 MIK
-8 FSSFMINLSSS
+8 FPSFP
-19 APPAAVPPAAAPPTN
+19 PPAVADSIGQTDDNAS
-34 FANDG
+34 
-39 LDAGEALS
+39 ESLS
-47 LLTLD
+47 RVTLD
-52 VVAAPT
+52 IVAAPT

-73 SGARQGVL
+73 GGAREGVL

-93 ATSRESQ
+93 AISRESQ
-100 TITIGEDGIARAGSE
+100 TLHIDEAGRARSGSE
-115 KALVTTGAGWMQWP
+115 KALQLAGEGENWHNWP
-129 LVWDGNDL
+129 LHWDGNDL
-137 GQLSLRFDA
+137 GQLSLRFD
-146 GNSAAKRALE
+146 GDENLQKSDSSSLQ

-211 MLDIPITQVLG
+211 MLGLPITQVLG
-222 NKRDELWTQLPDYL
+222 CERDQLWAQLPEFS

-241 QSLEVGPTHLSP
+241 QPLEIGPTHLSP
-253 QMTEFRCGAPD
+253 QMTEFRCGQPD

-271 FELHARNDAFDN
+271 FELHARDDAFDN
-283 SATETARAE
+283 SATSGSHAEGARA
-292 IAKAEIARAE
+292 
-302 TARANDERAQPE
+302 DERPQHDDRHE

-377 VKRKLATIHQE
+377 VKRKLATVHQE

-413 DLNDVVGAAL
+413 NLNDVVGAAL
-423 EMRRYQLQTD
+423 EMRRYQLQND
-433 NVRISTDFSDNAP
+433 NVRISTDLSDKAP
-446 AIWGDE
+446 NIWGDE
-452 LQLQQVVLNIVN
+452 LQLQQVLLNIVN
-464 NAAQAVSSWRGSGE
+464 NAAQAVTGWRGSGE
-478 IRIWTRAATLS
+478 IRIWTRPATLS
-489 GHAAARLIIEDNGPG
+489 GKAAARVIIEDNGPG

-524 EGTGLGMSISLRII
+524 EGTGLGMSIALRII

-563 AAGSEVVAEAEDA
+563 AAGSEVVEETDEAPLLGQERDQ
-576 PAHGEKEDESAHI
+576 SAHI
-589 LVIDDEEPVV
+589 LVIDDEEPVL
-599 TLMTEILQLDG
+599 TLITEILQLDG
-610 HRVTPAFNGAEA
+610 HRVTPAYNGAEA
-622 IALLSADEYDL
+622 IALLNVGDYDL

-688 KPFDPERLRTMVA
+688 KPFDPERLRTMVQ
-701 DNLRETRA
+701 DNLRELA
-709 Q
+709 E

>member
-1 MHGDEEL
+1 
-8 FSSFMINLSSS
+8 MINFSSS
-19 APPAAVPPAAAPPTN
+19 AFSGASTASSSPVNAPP
-34 FANDG
+34 
-39 LDAGEALS
+39 DADSLS
-47 LLTLD
+47 RLTLD
-52 VVAAPT
+52 IVAAPT
-58 LSRLQ
+58 LARLQ

-68 GALAL
+68 GAIAL
-73 SGARQGVL
+73 SGAREGVL

-93 ATSRESQ
+93 VTSRESQ
-100 TITIGEDGIARAGSE
+100 TLHIDENRGARMGSE
-115 KALVTTGAGWMQWP
+115 KTLSIVGEGWQSWP
-129 LVWDGNDL
+129 LLWDDNDL
-137 GQLSLRFDA
+137 GQLSLRWD
-146 GNSAAKRALE
+146 GPNLAAPGALE

-161 IAATAAKTRLFEQ
+161 VAATAAKTRLFEQ

-211 MLDIPITQVLG
+211 MLGIPITEVLG
-222 NKRDELWTQLPDYL
+222 CERDQLWAQLPEYS
-236 VTRPW
+236 VTHPW
-241 QSLEVGPTHLSP
+241 QALEIGPTHLAP
-253 QMTEFRCGAPD
+253 QMTEFRCGQPD

-271 FELHARNDAFDN
+271 FELHARDDAFDN
-283 SATETARAE
+283 SAVAGANAGDESDKTEDARASS
-292 IAKAEIARAE
+292 
-302 TARANDERAQPE
+302 QHE

-363 YAELLALDTQLPEG
+363 YAELLALDTQLPAG
-377 VKRKLATIHQE
+377 VKRKLTTIHQE

-413 DLNDVVGAAL
+413 NLNEVINAAL
-423 EMRRYQLQTD
+423 EMRRYQLQND
-433 NVRISTDFSDNAP
+433 NVRISTDFSDKAP
-446 AIWGDE
+446 PVWGDE
-452 LQLQQVVLNIVN
+452 LQLQQVLLNIVN
-464 NAAQAVSSWRGSGE
+464 NAAQAITNWRGSGE
-478 IRIWTRAATLS
+478 IRIWTRGATLS
-489 GHAAARLIIEDNGPG
+489 GHAATRVIIEDNGPG

-538 SNHEGLIWAESR
+538 SNHEGLIWAESQ

-563 AAGSEVVAEAEDA
+563 AAGSEVVEDLDDA
-576 PAHGEKEDESAHI
+576 PLSDPERDESAHI

-622 IALLSADEYDL
+622 IALLNGGDYDL

>member
-1 MHGDEEL
+1 MNN
-8 FSSFMINLSSS
+8 FSSSGAVAAGVVSASESKLESLSR
-19 APPAAVPPAAAPPTN
+19 
-34 FANDG
+34 
-39 LDAGEALS
+39 
-47 LLTLD
+47 LTLD
-52 VVAAPT
+52 VVSAPT
-58 LSRLQ
+58 LARLQ

-68 GALAL
+68 GAVVL
-73 SGARQGVL
+73 GAAREGVL

-93 ATSRESQ
+93 APSGESQ
-100 TITIGEDGIARAGSE
+100 TLLLDEAGRARVGNERALAPAGDGWRH
-115 KALVTTGAGWMQWP
+115 WP
-129 LVWDGNDL
+129 LLWDDQDL
-137 GQLSLRFDA
+137 GQLSLRWDE
-146 GNSAAKRALE
+146 NVEPPAAIE
-156 MLCAH
+156 VLCAH
-161 IAATAAKTRLFEQ
+161 IAATTAKTRLFEQ

-205 NRALAT
+205 NRALAA
-211 MLDIPITQVLG
+211 MLDVPITQVLG
-222 NKRDELWTQLPDYL
+222 RERDELWTQLPDYT

-241 QSLEVGPTHLSP
+241 MPLEIGPLHLSP

-271 FELHARNDAFDN
+271 FELQARDAAFDN
-283 SATETARAE
+283 SAVAGAEKTEQSP
-292 IAKAEIARAE
+292 
-302 TARANDERAQPE
+302 QPQSPQPQSSQPQSSQQE

-363 YAELLALDTQLPEG
+363 YAELLALDTQLPESA
-377 VKRKLATIHQE
+377 KRKLATVHQE

-413 DLNDVVGAAL
+413 NLNDVIGAAL
-423 EMRRYQLQTD
+423 EMRRYQLQND
-433 NVRISTDFSDNAP
+433 NVRISTDLSENAP
-446 AIWGDE
+446 PVWGDE
-452 LQLQQVVLNIVN
+452 LQLQQVLLNIVN
-464 NAAQAVSSWRGSGE
+464 NAAQAITNWRGSGE
-478 IRIWTRAATLS
+478 IRIWTRSATLS
-489 GHAAARLIIEDNGPG
+489 GGAATRVIIEDNGPG

-524 EGTGLGMSISLRII
+524 EGTGLGMSIALRII
-538 SNHEGLIWAESR
+538 SNHEGLIWCESR

-563 AAGSEVVAEAEDA
+563 AAGSEAVEDLDDA
-576 PAHGEKEDESAHI
+576 PVMGAEREQSAHI

-599 TLMTEILQLDG
+599 MLMTEILQLDG

-622 IALLSADEYDL
+622 IALLNAGDYDL

-661 KVMFV
+661 KVVFV

-701 DNLRETRA
+701 DNLRAT
-709 Q
+709 QD

>member
-1 MHGDEEL
+1 MDN
-8 FSSFMINLSSS
+8 SSSS
-19 APPAAVPPAAAPPTN
+19 ASLVAAPLAGAVEATS
-34 FANDG
+34 
-39 LDAGEALS
+39 AGEVLS
-47 LLTLD
+47 RLTLD

-68 GALAL
+68 GALL
-73 SGARQGVL
+73 LGGAREGVL

-100 TITIGEDGIARAGSE
+100 TLQIGADGTARAGSE
-115 KALVTTGAGWMQWP
+115 KALDTTGANWVQWP
-129 LVWDGNDL
+129 LIWDGNDL
-137 GQLSLRFDA
+137 GQLSLRFESETNPA
-146 GNSAAKRALE
+146 RRALE
-156 MLCAH
+156 ILCAH
-161 IAATAAKTRLFEQ
+161 VAATAAKTRLFEQ

-205 NRALAT
+205 NRALAA
-211 MLDIPITQVLG
+211 MLGLPITQVLG
-222 NKRDELWTQLPDYL
+222 NQRDELWAQLPDYS

-241 QSLEVGPTHLSP
+241 QPLEVGPTHLST
-253 QMTEFRCGAPD
+253 QMTEFRCVQPD
-264 RVYVEMA
+264 RVYVETA
-271 FELHARNDAFDN
+271 FELHARDDAFDN
-283 SATETARAE
+283 SATDG
-292 IAKAEIARAE
+292 AKASETRAHH
-302 TARANDERAQPE
+302 E

-413 DLNDVVGAAL
+413 DLNDVVRATL
-423 EMRRYQLQTD
+423 EMRRYQLQND
-433 NVRISTDFSDNAP
+433 NVRISTDLSEKAP

-452 LQLQQVVLNIVN
+452 LQLQQVVLNIIN
-464 NAAQAVSSWRGSGE
+464 NAAQAVTNWRGSGE
-478 IRIWTRAATLS
+478 IRIWTRPATLS

-524 EGTGLGMSISLRII
+524 EGTGLGMSIALRII

-563 AAGSEVVAEAEDA
+563 AAGSEVVEDAEDA

-622 IALLSADEYDL
+622 IALLNADEYDL